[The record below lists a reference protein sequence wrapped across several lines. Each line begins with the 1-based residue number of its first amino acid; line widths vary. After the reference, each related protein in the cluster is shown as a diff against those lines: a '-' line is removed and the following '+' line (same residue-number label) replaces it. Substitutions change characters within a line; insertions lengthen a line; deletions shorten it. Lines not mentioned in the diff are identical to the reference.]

1 MKRMENS
8 TKHEMDSVARSY
20 NFAWIWQRAFCK
32 LAFSHAAKSSE
43 IISPQRRPVQQRRIR
58 YKYLYR
64 RIRLST
70 FFIDVYSVTQNIVK
84 RRRTWPS
91 KIRQY
96 FDSCRVFTASRRTI
110 IERQWHFWHEMRTT
124 ATLRNLVSTMVSL
137 KHYVFLYGTSNF
149 QHSFIRCRHTRWKHV
164 FV

>member
-1 MKRMENS
+1 MENS
-8 TKHEMDSVARSY
+8 AKHEMDSVARSY
-20 NFAWIWQRAFCK
+20 TFAWIWQRAFCK

-43 IISPQRRPVQQRRIR
+43 ITSPQHRTVQQRRIR
-58 YKYLYR
+58 YKYRYR
-64 RIRLST
+64 KIRFST
-70 FFIDVYSVTQNIVK
+70 FFRNVYSVTQNIVK
-84 RRRTWPS
+84 RGRKLQS

-110 IERQWHFWHEMRTT
+110 IEGQWHFLHEMRTT

-137 KHYVFLYGTSNF
+137 KHIVFLYGIADF
-149 QHSFIRCRHTRWKHV
+149 QHSFIRCKHTRWKHV